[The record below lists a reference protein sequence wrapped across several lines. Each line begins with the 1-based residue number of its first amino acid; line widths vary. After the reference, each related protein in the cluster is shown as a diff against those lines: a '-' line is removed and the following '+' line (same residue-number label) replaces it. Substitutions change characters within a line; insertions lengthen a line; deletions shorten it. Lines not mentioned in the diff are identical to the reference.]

1 MGIFAEGSVN
11 IYFDKVEDA
20 DKVHEMLNI
29 NNPEETFVKVFGEE
43 KGSGHYCFYDF
54 SDNGHQEISFMLS
67 SGRIQNADWQVDQ
80 IIMLLKT
87 LIKSGE
93 ISGVGEFS
101 CGMMME
107 ADGRYME
114 ADEFLEEEGGEDE

>member
-29 NNPEETFVKVFGEE
+29 DNPEESFIKVLGEE
-43 KGSGHYCFYDF
+43 NAKGHYCFYDF
-54 SDNGHQEISFMLS
+54 CDNGHNEVNFMLS
-67 SGRIQNADWQVDQ
+67 SQRIQNADWQVEQ
-80 IIMLLKT
+80 IIALLKA

-93 ISGVGEFS
+93 IEGVGELS
-101 CGMMME
+101 VSMMQE
-107 ADGRYME
+107 ADGYYMT
-114 ADEFLEEEGGEDE
+114 DEEFKEGGEDE